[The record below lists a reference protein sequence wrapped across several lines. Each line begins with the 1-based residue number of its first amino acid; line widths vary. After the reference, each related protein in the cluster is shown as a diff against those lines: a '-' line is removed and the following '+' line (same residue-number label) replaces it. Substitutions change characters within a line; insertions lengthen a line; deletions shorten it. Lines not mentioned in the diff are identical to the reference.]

1 MQPTVTPRQLDIL
14 RFIRDFRTENGYS
27 PTMQEIGDHLNL
39 TKVTVFEHVGA
50 LEKKQLLLRGAKHKA
65 RSLRVS
71 PEFRFLD
78 EASTKIPLVGR
89 IAAGVPIE
97 AVEDKEFLDLED
109 VFANEGDTFVLE
121 VSGESMIDEQI
132 CDGDYVVC
140 RKQNTARPG
149 QTVVA
154 LLPPD
159 GEATLKLY
167 YPEKNRIRLQPANP
181 RFDPIFV
188 KEVDIQGV
196 VIGLVRRL

>member
-1 MQPTVTPRQLDIL
+1 
-14 RFIRDFRTENGYS
+14 
-27 PTMQEIGDHLNL
+27 MQEIGDHLSL

-50 LEKKQLLLRGAKHKA
+50 LEKKELLLRGAKHKA

-71 PEFRFLD
+71 PEFRFPD

-89 IAAGVPIE
+89 IAAGLPIE
-97 AVEDKEFLDLED
+97 AVEDTEFLDLED

-132 CDGDYVVC
+132 CDGDFVVC

-154 LLPPD
+154 LLPD

-167 YPEKNRIRLQPANP
+167 YPEKGRVRLQPANP
-181 RFDPIFV
+181 KFDPIFV
-188 KEVDIQGV
+188 TEVDIQGV
-196 VIGLVRRL
+196 VIGLIRKL